1 MKNSQLMRK
10 SVLYI
15 VLFIWLSISILP
27 VYASKIK
34 EEPVK
39 RIVRVG
45 LHDDSDMGAE
55 SELTAYQKDYLQ
67 AVAEV
72 CRLAVCVCG
81 QALG

>member
-15 VLFIWLSISILP
+15 VVFIWLSISILP
-27 VYASKIK
+27 VYASSDKIK

-45 LHDDSDMGAE
+45 LHDFGISKCRC
-55 SELTAYQKDYLQ
+55 TLQ
-67 AVAEV
+67 SNI
-72 CRLAVCVCG
+72 
-81 QALG
+81 